1 MVNQNQVI
9 GIIPAGGQ
17 GMRLNPLPCSK
28 ELYPVGFQ
36 RMENGSLRPKPVCIY
51 LLEKMRLAG
60 ISKVYIILRSGKWDI
75 PAYLG
80 NGTDLNIH
88 LAYLIMGL
96 PFGVPYTLDQAFP
109 FIQDRIIAFGFP
121 DIIFQPED
129 AFRRLLT
136 KQAET
141 DADIVLALFP
151 VDQPEKWDMVKL
163 DGNGRIRRILIKP
176 MRTKL
181 RYTWIISVWTPVFSN
196 FMHQYLIELQE
207 TGGPMRQELFMSDV
221 VQQAIKNGLKV
232 EGVLLSDGSC
242 LDIGTPE
249 DLVKAVRDLSETR
262 VPETRNEKRRTRDEK
277 P

>member
-9 GIIPAGGQ
+9 GVIPAGGKAA
-17 GMRLNPLPCSK
+17 RLSPLPFSK
-28 ELYPVGFQ
+28 ELYPIGFRQ
-36 RMENGSLRPKPVCIY
+36 FQDGPKPMPVCIY
-51 LLEKMRLAG
+51 LLERMRLAG

-96 PFGVPYTLDQAFP
+96 PFGAPYTVDQAFP
-109 FIQDRIIAFGFP
+109 FIQDKIVAFGFP

-129 AFRRLLT
+129 AFIQLLA
-136 KQAET
+136 KQRET
-141 DADIVLALFP
+141 DADIVLGLFP
-151 VDQPEKWDMVKL
+151 VDQSKKWDMVKW
-163 DGNGRIRRILIKP
+163 DRNGRIRKIVIKP
-176 MRTKL
+176 VQTKL

-196 FMHQYLIELQE
+196 LMHEYLIELQE
-207 TGGPMRQELFMSDV
+207 TGEPMRQELFMSDV
-221 VQQAIKNGLKV
+221 VQHAIENGLKV

-249 DLVKAVRDLSETR
+249 DLIKALAMSVRE
-262 VPETRNEKRRTRDEK
+262 
-277 P
+277 